1 MTRAIIVIFIATL
14 LGGCVVLPLDHRYRD
29 GYGYRYGSDSY
40 GYRYDGDRDWG
51 RDVRG
56 GYERGRRHRR

>member
-1 MTRAIIVIFIATL
+1 M
-14 LGGCVVLPLDHRYRD
+14 PLDYRYRD
-29 GYGYRYGSDSY
+29 GYGYRYDSDSY

-51 RDVRG
+51 RDDRG